1 MAICTRAA
9 TSVFPW
15 KPRAISTKSSAMS
28 SEMRLREF
36 GGSCRGLALVEP
48 EAAERDDPSVSNPL
62 RLAAAPALRLAR
74 NRQPTA
80 VRSRTG
86 CAPTS
91 GSPQLSL
98 RQRRLDRRDREATQ
112 NRFDTTSS
120 RKAEEGKINAARS
133 RHISVIYRILP
144 KFGRWHLFFFLL
156 IGRKLRGCRGDR
168 WPQLGEAWFEPNTR
182 VSNACRI
189 IFVPLC
195 SQGTVVACVS
205 CLRGFLQPF
214 PFYHP
219 GAVIREARC
228 GPWVPPSQPAAI
240 IPTA

>member
-28 SEMRLREF
+28 SETRMRANLVARAEDWLWSSLR
-36 GGSCRGLALVEP
+36 RGTG
-48 EAAERDDPSVSNPL
+48 RPSVSNPL
-62 RLAAAPALRLAR
+62 RLAAAPALRLAP

-91 GSPQLSL
+91 GSSRLSL

-133 RHISVIYRILP
+133 NISPLYIAYYPNSVAGTFSSP
-144 KFGRWHLFFFLL
+144 RWHRWQRA
-156 IGRKLRGCRGDR
+156 IGRVADDRPGGSGEQMSDNSLTPGPSPGTGEGKVCPHPDHGYMVRG
-168 WPQLGEAWFEPNTR
+168 GEDLPSR
-182 VSNACRI
+182 
-189 IFVPLC
+189 PL
-195 SQGTVVACVS
+195 SET
-205 CLRGFLQPF
+205 
-214 PFYHP
+214 
-219 GAVIREARC
+219 
-228 GPWVPPSQPAAI
+228 
-240 IPTA
+240 